1 MAFENK
7 AFVGRDIAIQ
17 IALVAET
24 TEPAEASF
32 NDVGAVRGLEYGAE
46 WDTVDTT
53 ARGTSAG
60 FARSNL
66 VTYKSN
72 NLSIDGLMLLDNLI
86 QDDIE
91 NHIDN
96 PPDAMNNQPY
106 AWVKLIIPKDAG
118 ATQTRSYPVIL
129 SSFRPSASY
138 DAEATWSMEAM
149 GQGDPVVTDVPAP
162 V

>member
-7 AFVGRDIAIQ
+7 AFVGRDVAVQ

-24 TEPAEASF
+24 TEPEEAAF
-32 NDVGAVRGLEYGAE
+32 DDVGAVRGLEYGPE

-60 FARSNL
+60 FSRSNL

-72 NLSIDGLMLLDNLI
+72 NLSIDGLRLLDGQI

-91 NHIDN
+91 DHIDN
-96 PPDAMNNQPY
+96 PPEAMNYQPY
-106 AWVKLIIPKDAG
+106 AWIKLIIPKDAG
-118 ATQTRSYPVIL
+118 ATQTRSFPVIL
-129 SSFRPSASY
+129 SSFRPSAPY
-138 DAEATWSMEAM
+138 DGEATWSMEAM
-149 GQGDPVVTDVPAP
+149 GQGDPVVTDVPA